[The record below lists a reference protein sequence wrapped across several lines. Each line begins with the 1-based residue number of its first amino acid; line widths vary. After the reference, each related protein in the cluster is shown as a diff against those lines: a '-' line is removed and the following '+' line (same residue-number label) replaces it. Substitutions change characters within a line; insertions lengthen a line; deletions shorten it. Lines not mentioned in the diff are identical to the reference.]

1 MFMGHDRA
9 STAEGD
15 VDHGWSGCSATVS
28 GQSLDGRKLIYLIF
42 PYPTSAT

>member
-15 VDHGWSGCSATVS
+15 VDHGWSGCSATGS